1 MNAVAMRG
9 DAATHRH
16 FMGLAIDQARMAMAN
31 GEPPFGVVI
40 VDAAGKVVAANYD
53 RVHSLGDLS
62 AHAEVLTVRD
72 ACRLRG
78 PDLSGCILY
87 TTCEP
92 CPMCYTT
99 AWLAR
104 IDAIV
109 YGTSM
114 AAVHA
119 RVGDAQREMRVPVEV
134 INDMGPE
141 PIGLLG
147 GVEAEAC
154 LALFC

>member
-1 MNAVAMRG
+1 
-9 DAATHRH
+9 
-16 FMGLAIDQARMAMAN
+16 
-31 GEPPFGVVI
+31 
-40 VDAAGKVVAANYD
+40 
-53 RVHSLGDLS
+53 
-62 AHAEVLTVRD
+62 
-72 ACRLRG
+72 
-78 PDLSGCILY
+78 
-87 TTCEP
+87 
-92 CPMCYTT
+92 MCYTT